1 MNLQEKALRANI
13 RRAITAVKKKKN
25 SIVNEEKEFRTHIRK
40 LISLEKALMERS
52 IPDNET
58 PPSKSTGIN
67 VLADLLRNII
77 PSLKNDYVKATSSP
91 EERKSFRSHI
101 INAIEKSLVSVKT
114 NKDAGTDKQDDLEEE
129 INVTLSDEE
138 EDKFIDIRT
147 DKEKEEEEGPSD
159 PKEEFGIE
167 GMSSPEEI
175 QGRNRAFDAYKSIES
190 QIVDA
195 YDTLAIPED
204 QELFY
209 DYLIANAKL
218 YFDKFEQEMGGTPDE
233 PTNQAYKDAK
243 AQDDET
249 PEEPIPDPS
258 DEPAAEEP
266 EGDTGDDELGAAGEE
281 GEAEMLHQE
290 ASGPTKVTKGKFR
303 DNVNKYLKAQGYF
316 EMSGEEKK
324 DFLTK
329 MRTNKKLA
337 DELAK
342 PRE

>member
-1 MNLQEKALRANI
+1 MNLQEQALRANI
-13 RRAITAVKKKKN
+13 RKAI
-25 SIVNEEKEFRTHIRK
+25 SIVKRQKDNKINEEQEFRKHIRN
-40 LISLEKALMERS
+40 LINIEKTLMERS
-52 IPDNET
+52 VPDNET

-77 PSLKNDYVKATSSP
+77 PSLRNDYMKATSSP

-101 INAIEKSLVSVKT
+101 INAVEQSLLAVKT
-114 NKDAGTDKQDDLEEE
+114 NKDAGDKEELEEE
-129 INVTLSDEE
+129 VNVTLSDEE
-138 EDKFIDIRT
+138 GEDSKFIDIRT
-147 DKEKEEEEGPSD
+147 DKEKEEEEGPTD
-159 PKEEFGIE
+159 PKDEFGIDT
-167 GMSSPEEI
+167 MNSPEEI

-204 QELFY
+204 QELFF
-209 DYLIANAKL
+209 DYAIANLKL
-218 YFDKFEQEMGGTPDE
+218 YFTKFEKKITGTPDE
-233 PTNQAYKDAK
+233 PTNQAYKDAV
-243 AQDDET
+243 AQDAET
-249 PEEPIPDPS
+249 PEEPVPEPT

-266 EGDTGDDELGAAGEE
+266 AADTGDAELQEPEGEE
-281 GEAEMLHQE
+281 PIQLE
-290 ASGPTKVTKGKFR
+290 ASGPMKVDKRKFR
-303 DNVNKYLKAQGYF
+303 NNVNKYLKDQGYF

-324 DFLTK
+324 DFLKK

>member
-13 RRAITAVKKKKN
+13 RRAISAVKKKKAG
-25 SIVNEEKEFRTHIRK
+25 IVNEEKEFRTHIRK
-40 LISLEKALMERS
+40 LIRLEKTLMERS

-91 EERKSFRSHI
+91 EERRSFRSHI

-114 NKDAGTDKQDDLEEE
+114 NKDAGGSEELDE
-129 INVTLSDEE
+129 EVNVTLSDEE
-138 EDKFIDIRT
+138 GGGEDDKFIDIRT
-147 DKEKEEEEGPSD
+147 DKEKEEEDGPSD

-175 QGRNRAFDAYKSIES
+175 QGRNRAFDSYKSIES

-233 PTNQAYKDAK
+233 PTNQAYQDAK
-243 AQDDET
+243 AQDAET
-249 PEEPIPDPS
+249 PEEPIPEPT

-266 EGDTGDDELGAAGEE
+266 AADTGDAELQEPEGEE
-281 GEAEMLHQE
+281 PLQLEGTEE
-290 ASGPTKVTKGKFR
+290 TKKAREQVRQLNKILSAMKGLS
-303 DNVNKYLKAQGYF
+303 D
-316 EMSGEEKK
+316 EEKK
-324 DFLTK
+324 SLAPQVKTLRNRLR
-329 MRTNKKLA
+329 MKLGGH
-337 DELAK
+337 
-342 PRE
+342 

>member
-1 MNLQEKALRANI
+1 MNSQEKALRANI
-13 RRAITAVKKKKN
+13 RKAISVIKQQKN
-25 SIVNEEKEFRTHIRK
+25 NHLQEEKEFRTHIRK
-40 LISLEKALMERS
+40 LISLEKTLMERS

-91 EERKSFRSHI
+91 EERRSFRSHI

-114 NKDAGTDKQDDLEEE
+114 NKSAGTKDELDEEV
-129 INVTLSDEE
+129 NVTLSDEE
-138 EDKFIDIRT
+138 GEDDKFIDIRT
-147 DKEKEEEEGPSD
+147 DKEKEEEDGPSD

-175 QGRNRAFDAYKSIES
+175 QGRNRAFDSYKSIES

-218 YFDKFEQEMGGTPDE
+218 YFDKFEQEMGGTPEE
-233 PTNQAYKDAK
+233 PTNQAYQDAK
-243 AQDDET
+243 AQDAET
-249 PEEPIPDPS
+249 PEEPVPEPT

-266 EGDTGDDELGAAGEE
+266 EGDAELQEPEEEEPLQLEIDDKKQSSAS
-281 GEAEMLHQE
+281 EARKLMRKLSQMKKRLENH
-290 ASGPTKVTKGKFR
+290 PNPGKFASQI
-303 DNVNKYLKAQGYF
+303 KSLESKLKG
-316 EMSGEEKK
+316 
-324 DFLTK
+324 
-329 MRTNKKLA
+329 N
-337 DELAK
+337 
-342 PRE
+342 

>member
-1 MNLQEKALRANI
+1 MNSQEKALRAQI
-13 RRAITAVKKKKN
+13 RKAIKVVQNKKN
-25 SIVNEEKEFRTHIRK
+25 GTLKEEKEFRKHIRR
-40 LISLEKALMERS
+40 LIAVERTLLERS

-77 PSLKNDYVKATSSP
+77 PTIKNDYVKATSSP

-101 INAIEKSLVSVKT
+101 INAIEKSLVNVKT
-114 NKDAGTDKQDDLEEE
+114 NKDAGDDKDELDEE
-129 INVTLSDEE
+129 INVQVSDEDGDGNEDE
-138 EDKFIDIRT
+138 EKFIDIRT
-147 DKEKEEEEGPSD
+147 DKEKEDEEGPTD
-159 PKEEFGIE
+159 PKDDFGIE

-175 QGRNRAFDAYKSIES
+175 QGRNRAFDTYNSIES

-243 AQDDET
+243 SQDAET
-249 PEEPIPDPS
+249 PEEPVPEPT
-258 DEPAAEEP
+258 DEPAEEEP
-266 EGDTGDDELGAAGEE
+266 AADTGDAELQEPEEEEPLQLEGAEEMKKAREQIRQLNKILSAMKGLTDEERE
-281 GEAEMLHQE
+281 
-290 ASGPTKVTKGKFR
+290 
-303 DNVNKYLKAQGYF
+303 
-316 EMSGEEKK
+316 
-324 DFLTK
+324 
-329 MRTNKKLA
+329 KLA
-337 DELAK
+337 PQVKQLK
-342 PRE
+342 NRLMNKVGSGH

>member
-13 RRAITAVKKKKN
+13 RKAI
-25 SIVNEEKEFRTHIRK
+25 SIVKRQKDNNLNEENEFRKHIRN
-40 LISLEKALMERS
+40 LIKIQKTLMERS

-58 PPSKSTGIN
+58 PPSKSTGIMF
-67 VLADLLRNII
+67 LHLLRNII

-91 EERKSFRSHI
+91 EERRSFRSHI

-114 NKDAGTDKQDDLEEE
+114 NKDAGGAEDLEEE
-129 INVTLSDEE
+129 VNVTLSDEE
-138 EDKFIDIRT
+138 GEDPKFIDIRT
-147 DKEKEEEEGPSD
+147 DKEKEEEDGPSD

-175 QGRNRAFDAYKSIES
+175 QAAIEHLTYKSIES

-233 PTNQAYKDAK
+233 PTNQAYQDAK
-243 AQDDET
+243 AQDAET
-249 PEEPIPDPS
+249 PEEPVPEPT

-266 EGDTGDDELGAAGEE
+266 AADTGDAELQEPEGGEPLQLEGAEE
-281 GEAEMLHQE
+281 MKKAREQVRQLNKILSAM
-290 ASGPTKVTKGKFR
+290 KGLS
-303 DNVNKYLKAQGYF
+303 D
-316 EMSGEEKK
+316 EEKK
-324 DFLTK
+324 SLAPQVKTLRNRLR
-329 MRTNKKLA
+329 MKLGGH
-337 DELAK
+337 
-342 PRE
+342 

>member
-1 MNLQEKALRANI
+1 MNLQEKALRAQI
-13 RRAITAVKKKKN
+13 RKAIKVVQNKKN
-25 SIVNEEKEFRTHIRK
+25 DTLKEEKEFRKHIRR
-40 LISLEKALMERS
+40 LIAVERTLLERS

-77 PSLKNDYVKATSSP
+77 PTIKNDYVKATSSP

-101 INAIEKSLVSVKT
+101 INAIEKSLVNVKT
-114 NKDAGTDKQDDLEEE
+114 NKDAGDDKDELDEE
-129 INVTLSDEE
+129 INVQVSDEDGDGNEDE
-138 EDKFIDIRT
+138 EKFIDIRT
-147 DKEKEEEEGPSD
+147 DKEKEDEEGPTD
-159 PKEEFGIE
+159 PKDDFGIE

-175 QGRNRAFDAYKSIES
+175 QGRNRAFDTYNSIES

-243 AQDDET
+243 AQDAET
-249 PEEPIPDPS
+249 PEEPVPEPT
-258 DEPAAEEP
+258 DEPAEEEP
-266 EGDTGDDELGAAGEE
+266 AADTGDAELQEPEEEEPLQLEGAEEMKKAREQIRQLNKILSAMKGLTDEERE
-281 GEAEMLHQE
+281 
-290 ASGPTKVTKGKFR
+290 
-303 DNVNKYLKAQGYF
+303 
-316 EMSGEEKK
+316 
-324 DFLTK
+324 
-329 MRTNKKLA
+329 KLA
-337 DELAK
+337 PQVKQLK
-342 PRE
+342 NRLMNKVGSGH

>member
-13 RRAITAVKKKKN
+13 RKAI
-25 SIVNEEKEFRTHIRK
+25 SIVKRQKDNNLNEENEFRKHIRN
-40 LISLEKALMERS
+40 LIKIEKTLMERS

-114 NKDAGTDKQDDLEEE
+114 NKDAGGTKDLEEE
-129 INVTLSDEE
+129 VNVTLSDEE
-138 EDKFIDIRT
+138 DDKFIDIRT

-159 PKEEFGIE
+159 PKEEFGIQ
-167 GMSSPEEI
+167 GMSSPEEL
-175 QGRNRAFDAYKSIES
+175 QGRNRAFDSYKSIES

-233 PTNQAYKDAK
+233 PTNQAYQDAK
-243 AQDDET
+243 AQDAET
-249 PEEPIPDPS
+249 PEEPVPEPT

-266 EGDTGDDELGAAGEE
+266 EGEDPIQL
-281 GEAEMLHQE
+281 E
-290 ASGPTKVTKGKFR
+290 ASGPMKVTKGKFS
-303 DNVNKYLKAQGYF
+303 DNFKTFLQKSGYD
-316 EMSGEEKK
+316 EMSSK
-324 DFLTK
+324 D
-329 MRTNKKLA
+329 KLA
-337 DELAK
+337 FLKKIRNQTVADKLAK
-342 PRE
+342 PKE

>member
-13 RRAITAVKKKKN
+13 RKAI
-25 SIVNEEKEFRTHIRK
+25 SIVKRQKDNNLNEENEFRKHIRN
-40 LISLEKALMERS
+40 LIKIEKTLMERS

-114 NKDAGTDKQDDLEEE
+114 NKDAGGKELDEEV
-129 INVTLSDEE
+129 NVTLSDEE
-138 EDKFIDIRT
+138 GEDSKFIDIRT

-175 QGRNRAFDAYKSIES
+175 QGRNRAFDSYKSIES

-233 PTNQAYKDAK
+233 PTNQAYQDAK
-243 AQDDET
+243 AQDAET
-249 PEEPIPDPS
+249 PEEPVPEPT

-266 EGDTGDDELGAAGEE
+266 AAGTGDAELQEPEGEE
-281 GEAEMLHQE
+281 PLQLEGGTYKDNHDTRAKIRALKDAMRVYSNDQSKQNKARVVEKAKALGIDT
-290 ASGPTKVTKGKFR
+290 SKV
-303 DNVNKYLKAQGYF
+303 
-316 EMSGEEKK
+316 
-324 DFLTK
+324 
-329 MRTNKKLA
+329 
-337 DELAK
+337 
-342 PRE
+342 

>member
-13 RRAITAVKKKKN
+13 RKAI
-25 SIVNEEKEFRTHIRK
+25 SIVKRQKDNTLNEENEFRKHIRN
-40 LISLEKALMERS
+40 LIKIEKTLMERS

-91 EERKSFRSHI
+91 EERRSFRSHI

-114 NKDAGTDKQDDLEEE
+114 NKDAGGAEDLEEE
-129 INVTLSDEE
+129 VNVTLSDEE
-138 EDKFIDIRT
+138 DDKFIDIRT

-175 QGRNRAFDAYKSIES
+175 QGRNRAFDSYKSIES

-209 DYLIANAKL
+209 NNAFQHYLTLI
-218 YFDKFEQEMGGTPDE
+218 
-233 PTNQAYKDAK
+233 
-243 AQDDET
+243 
-249 PEEPIPDPS
+249 
-258 DEPAAEEP
+258 
-266 EGDTGDDELGAAGEE
+266 
-281 GEAEMLHQE
+281 LHPF
-290 ASGPTKVTKGKFR
+290 SII
-303 DNVNKYLKAQGYF
+303 
-316 EMSGEEKK
+316 S
-324 DFLTK
+324 
-329 MRTNKKLA
+329 
-337 DELAK
+337 
-342 PRE
+342 

>member
-1 MNLQEKALRANI
+1 MNLQEQALRANI
-13 RRAITAVKKKKN
+13 RKAI
-25 SIVNEEKEFRTHIRK
+25 SIVKRQKDNNLNEENEFRKHIRN
-40 LISLEKALMERS
+40 LIKIEKTLMERS

-114 NKDAGTDKQDDLEEE
+114 NKDAGGTKDLEEE
-129 INVTLSDEE
+129 VNVTLSDEE
-138 EDKFIDIRT
+138 DDKFIDIRT

-159 PKEEFGIE
+159 PKEEFGIQ
-167 GMSSPEEI
+167 GMSSPEEL
-175 QGRNRAFDAYKSIES
+175 QGRNRAFDSYKSIES

-233 PTNQAYKDAK
+233 PTNQAYQDAK
-243 AQDDET
+243 AQDAET
-249 PEEPIPDPS
+249 PEEPVPEPT

-266 EGDTGDDELGAAGEE
+266 EGEDPIQL
-281 GEAEMLHQE
+281 E
-290 ASGPTKVTKGKFR
+290 ASGPMKVTKGKFS
-303 DNVNKYLKAQGYF
+303 DNFKTFLQKSGYD
-316 EMSGEEKK
+316 EMSSK
-324 DFLTK
+324 D
-329 MRTNKKLA
+329 KLA
-337 DELAK
+337 FLKKIRNQTVADKLAK
-342 PRE
+342 PKE

>member
-13 RRAITAVKKKKN
+13 RKAI
-25 SIVNEEKEFRTHIRK
+25 SIVKRQKDNNLNEENEFRKHIRN
-40 LISLEKALMERS
+40 LIKIEKTLMERS

-91 EERKSFRSHI
+91 EERRSFRSHI

-114 NKDAGTDKQDDLEEE
+114 NKDAGGAEDLEEE
-129 INVTLSDEE
+129 VNVTLSDEE
-138 EDKFIDIRT
+138 GEDPKFIDIRT

-175 QGRNRAFDAYKSIES
+175 QGRNRAFDSYKSIES

-233 PTNQAYKDAK
+233 PTNQAYQDAK
-243 AQDDET
+243 AQDAET
-249 PEEPIPDPS
+249 PEEPAPEPT

-266 EGDTGDDELGAAGEE
+266 AAGTGDTELQEPEGGEPLQLEGAEEVKKAREQVRQLNKILSAMKGLDD
-281 GEAEMLHQE
+281 
-290 ASGPTKVTKGKFR
+290 
-303 DNVNKYLKAQGYF
+303 
-316 EMSGEEKK
+316 EEKK
-324 DFLTK
+324 
-329 MRTNKKLA
+329 KLA
-337 DELAK
+337 PQVKALTNRIRMK
-342 PRE
+342 LGGH

>member
-13 RRAITAVKKKKN
+13 RRAISAVKKKKTG
-25 SIVNEEKEFRTHIRK
+25 IINEEKEFRTQIRK
-40 LISLEKALMERS
+40 LIRLEKALMERS
-52 IPDNET
+52 VPDNET

-77 PSLKNDYVKATSSP
+77 PSLKNDYVKATFP
-91 EERKSFRSHI
+91 EERRSFRSHI

-114 NKDAGTDKQDDLEEE
+114 NKDAGGSEELDE
-129 INVTLSDEE
+129 EVNVTLSDEE
-138 EDKFIDIRT
+138 GGGEDDKFIDIRT
-147 DKEKEEEEGPSD
+147 DKEKEEEDGPSD

-175 QGRNRAFDAYKSIES
+175 QGRNRAFDSYKSIES

-233 PTNQAYKDAK
+233 PTNQAYQDAK
-243 AQDDET
+243 AQDAET
-249 PEEPIPDPS
+249 PEEPIPEPI
-258 DEPAAEEP
+258 DEPAGEEPAADATGDAELQEP
-266 EGDTGDDELGAAGEE
+266 EGEE
-281 GEAEMLHQE
+281 PLQLEG
-290 ASGPTKVTKGKFR
+290 S
-303 DNVNKYLKAQGYF
+303 
-316 EMSGEEKK
+316 
-324 DFLTK
+324 
-329 MRTNKKLA
+329 
-337 DELAK
+337 
-342 PRE
+342 

>member
-1 MNLQEKALRANI
+1 MNLQEQALRANI
-13 RRAITAVKKKKN
+13 RKAI
-25 SIVNEEKEFRTHIRK
+25 SIVKRQKDNNLNEENEFRKHIRN
-40 LISLEKALMERS
+40 LIKIEKTLMERS

-114 NKDAGTDKQDDLEEE
+114 NKDAGGTKDLEEE
-129 INVTLSDEE
+129 VNVTLSDEE
-138 EDKFIDIRT
+138 DDKFIDIRT

-159 PKEEFGIE
+159 PKEEFGIQ
-167 GMSSPEEI
+167 GMSSPEEL
-175 QGRNRAFDAYKSIES
+175 QGRNRAFDSYKSIES

-233 PTNQAYKDAK
+233 PTNQAYQDAK
-243 AQDDET
+243 AQDAET
-249 PEEPIPDPS
+249 PEEPVPEAT

-266 EGDTGDDELGAAGEE
+266 EGEDPIQL
-281 GEAEMLHQE
+281 E
-290 ASGPTKVTKGKFR
+290 ASGPMKVTKGKFS
-303 DNVNKYLKAQGYF
+303 DNFKTFLQKSGYD
-316 EMSGEEKK
+316 EMSSK
-324 DFLTK
+324 D
-329 MRTNKKLA
+329 KLA
-337 DELAK
+337 FLKKIRNQTVADKLAK
-342 PRE
+342 PKE

>member
-1 MNLQEKALRANI
+1 MNLQEQALRANI
-13 RRAITAVKKKKN
+13 RKAISIVKRQKDN
-25 SIVNEEKEFRTHIRK
+25 SINEEQEFRKHIRN
-40 LISLEKALMERS
+40 LINIEKTLMERS

-67 VLADLLRNII
+67 VLSDLLRNII
-77 PSLKNDYVKATSSP
+77 PSLKNDYVKATSSS

-114 NKDAGTDKQDDLEEE
+114 NKDAGANNQDDLEEE
-129 INVTLSDEE
+129 VNVTLSDDEGD
-138 EDKFIDIRT
+138 DKFIDIRT

-175 QGRNRAFDAYKSIES
+175 QGRNRAFDSYKSIES

-209 DYLIANAKL
+209 DYLIGNAKL

-243 AQDDET
+243 AQDAET
-249 PEEPIPDPS
+249 PEEPVP
-258 DEPAAEEP
+258 EPAAEEP
-266 EGDTGDDELGAAGEE
+266 AVDTGDGELDVAGGGEE

-290 ASGPTKVTKGKFR
+290 ASGAMKVSQGKFSANFSKFL
-303 DNVNKYLKAQGYF
+303 DNSGYN
-316 EMSGEEKK
+316 EMSSKE
-324 DFLTK
+324 
-329 MRTNKKLA
+329 KLA
-337 DELAK
+337 FLKKIKNKTVADKLAK